1 MLSYLDQTWCSD
13 RECINKECFRHPSRI
28 PDSWEWGVSI
38 STFNDCGYRLHKE
51 EGEEDE
57 S

>member
-38 STFNDCGYRLHKE
+38 STFNDCEDREHE
-51 EGEEDE
+51 EEDTDE